1 MTEPTRINVGVRA
14 FAALREALGFAE
26 TTVSV
31 APGTDI
37 AGLMARLN
45 ELYPRAD
52 LAAQRYG
59 VALNRSY
66 APLTAVLADGD
77 EVALIPPVS
86 GGATGEAAA
95 KLFEISAQPLSL
107 DDVMRRVVAPERGG
121 VTLFAG
127 TVRGVTR
134 RAGEDEIATDY
145 LEYEAYPEMAE
156 EALARIAAEVQARLA
171 ERERRQHRASRRP
184 AGGRR
189 PGRGHRS
196 GRVASAGHVRRL
208 PLHHRPGQTDRADL
222 EKRGRAGWLVL
233 GGRAGVSGD
242 EMMPP
247 EQRGRS
253 VHGGGRCG
261 RPHCCQG
268 HLRLAK
274 SHLNWRASE

>member
-1 MTEPTRINVGVRA
+1 MTESTRIHVGVRA

-26 TTVSV
+26 TVVSV

-45 ELYPRAD
+45 ELYPRAE
-52 LAAQRYG
+52 LTAQRYG

-86 GGATGEAAA
+86 GGTVNPNAA
-95 KLFEISAQPLSL
+95 KLFEVSDQPLSL
-107 DDVMRRVVAPERGG
+107 DDVLRRVVAPERGG

-156 EALARIAAEVQARLA
+156 ETLARIAAEVQARWPSVSA
-171 ERERRQHRASRRP
+171 VSIVHRV
-184 AGGRR
+184 G
-189 PGRGHRS
+189 
-196 GRVASAGHVRRL
+196 
-208 PLHHRPGQTDRADL
+208 
-222 EKRGRAGWLVL
+222 
-233 GGRAGVSGD
+233 
-242 EMMPP
+242 
-247 EQRGRS
+247 
-253 VHGGGRCG
+253 
-261 RPHCCQG
+261 
-268 HLRLAK
+268 RLAIGDLAVVIAVAA
-274 SHLNWRASE
+274 SHRQDTFDACHYAIDRVKQIAPIWKKEVGPDGSFWVEGPESSVTG

>member
-37 AGLMARLN
+37 AGLMRRARTSSTLALN
-45 ELYPRAD
+45 LT
-52 LAAQRYG
+52 AQRYG

-86 GGATGEAAA
+86 GGAANADAA
-95 KLFEISAQPLSL
+95 KLFEISDQPLSL

-156 EALARIAAEVQARLA
+156 EALARIAAEVQARWPSVSA
-171 ERERRQHRASRRP
+171 VSIVHRV
-184 AGGRR
+184 G
-189 PGRGHRS
+189 
-196 GRVASAGHVRRL
+196 
-208 PLHHRPGQTDRADL
+208 
-222 EKRGRAGWLVL
+222 
-233 GGRAGVSGD
+233 
-242 EMMPP
+242 
-247 EQRGRS
+247 
-253 VHGGGRCG
+253 
-261 RPHCCQG
+261 
-268 HLRLAK
+268 RLAVGDLAVVIAVAA
-274 SHLNWRASE
+274 SHRQDTFDACHYAIDRVKQIAPIWKKEVGPDGSFWVEGPESSVTG